1 MDFLINQGGKSLSQ
15 MTIKERAESQCLPE
29 RLRLVDIAALSHPE
43 QKNIQAVLRAEL
55 ERLCKAEEIKH
66 TVETVGTCYEITTD
80 SGPNKFI
87 GTTEVYWIHRDDLK
101 AYLQRLK
108 QWPVDGLLANWWP
121 DEKQTEQ
128 AEAPVVQVV
137 GYSRQGGDVAVSGL
151 LAAPARQD
159 DWFTVID
166 DTTKALHQELSNM
179 PNEIQVWG
187 RLSTNPPAG
196 YTVTAGV
203 DRGGEACL
211 NMPGVTPLG
220 RRAFGER
227 WKKYTTKQD
236 KTI

>member
-1 MDFLINQGGKSLSQ
+1 MDFLINQGGKSLSR
-15 MTIKERAESQCLPE
+15 MTVKERAESQCLPE
-29 RLRLVDIAALSHPE
+29 RLRVVGIAALSFPE
-43 QKNIQAVLRAEL
+43 EKNKQAVLRAEL
-55 ERLCKAEEIKH
+55 KSLCDSGEIKH
-66 TVETVGTCYEITTD
+66 TVETVGGCYELTTD
-80 SGPNKFI
+80 SGPNKLI
-87 GTTEVYWIHRDDLK
+87 SMTEVYLIHRDDLK

-128 AEAPVVQVV
+128 AEAPAVECV
-137 GYSRQGGDVAVSGL
+137 GYSRQGGDVALSGL
-151 LAAPARQD
+151 LAVPARQD

-166 DTTKALHQELSNM
+166 DTTKVLHQELSKM

-196 YTVTAGV
+196 YAVTTGT

-211 NMPGVTPLG
+211 DMPGATSLG
-220 RRAFGER
+220 RKAFGER
-227 WKKYTTKQD
+227 WKKYTNKQD